1 LKQNLS
7 RRVVAPDFFG
17 FGRSDK
23 PRQDSTYNFDFHR
36 NVVLHLIESLQLTNI
51 TLVVQ
56 DWGGLVGLTL
66 PITDP
71 SRFGRLI
78 IMNTTIGAGAGK
90 SQKVL
95 DWIVYI
101 SSIPDLDV
109 ADLMGKLGHHL
120 SEDEK
125 RAYRAPFPD
134 DTYKG
139 GVRHFPQMIMIE
151 EDMPGVEVSRD
162 SRSFF
167 ETTDTFGK
175 EAIFVACRVQ
185 DPILGPHMKSLAC
198 MFKHGCYYAEIEEAS
213 HFVQEWGDQVAKLAI
228 DVFEM
233 HGNVAGVQEM
243 KPKDM

>member
-1 LKQNLS
+1 MIPVLLDYTTKLKQNLS

-109 ADLMGKLGHHL
+109 ADLMGKLDHHL

-125 RAYRAPFPD
+125 RAYRALFPD

-162 SRSFF
+162 SRRFF
-167 ETTDTFGK
+167 ETTDTF
-175 EAIFVACRVQ
+175 
-185 DPILGPHMKSLAC
+185 GPHMKSLAC

-233 HGNVAGVQEM
+233 DGSVAGVQEM